1 MKTLLFVV
9 AIGWLGLPSCATTHP
24 YAMSGTFQG
33 KFLGMQRF
41 EPGLM
46 KLHLSE
52 DSTFNIQAYY
62 WSGYTG
68 KWVYNADS
76 SITLVYNPPKEGEAP
91 EFLLTP
97 SWDKSDHIIKI
108 INKNKLQYDERTKL
122 KRVRNK

>member
-1 MKTLLFVV
+1 MKQLLFVAV
-9 AIGWLGLPSCATTHP
+9 IGLFGLSSCATARP

-41 EPGLM
+41 KPGLM

-52 DSTFNIQAYY
+52 DSTFNIQAYH

-76 SITLVYNPPKEGEAP
+76 SILLVYDPRKEGAVP
-91 EFLLTP
+91 ECLLTP
-97 SWDKSDHIIKI
+97 GWNRSDHIIKI
-108 INKNKLQYDERTKL
+108 INRNKLQYDERTKL
-122 KRVRNK
+122 KRVRNQ